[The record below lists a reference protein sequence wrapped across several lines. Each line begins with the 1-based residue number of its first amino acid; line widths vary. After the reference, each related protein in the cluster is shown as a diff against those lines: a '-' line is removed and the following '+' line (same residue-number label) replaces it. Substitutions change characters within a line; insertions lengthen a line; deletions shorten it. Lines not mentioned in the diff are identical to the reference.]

1 MLKSALSFL
10 CLIVLMAVCWM
21 GSVLPA
27 VASSNPLAVSQS
39 AVSQAAPVQ
48 IAASQIAASQIIPI
62 ASPKLAMAKK
72 SLFSFSGKRPT
83 NLGVTDG
90 RLAACPTTPNCVSS
104 QAPESD
110 EQHKIAPLTYTAS
123 PSEAMSTLKAVIQ
136 GMERAEIISE
146 DENYLYA
153 EFTTPIMGYVD
164 DVEFWLDSTA
174 NVIHVRS
181 ASRLGQSDLGVNRRR
196 VEEIRSKFTA

>member
-1 MLKSALSFL
+1 M
-10 CLIVLMAVCWM
+10 ILMVVCWM

-27 VASSNPLAVSQS
+27 VASPKPLAISQNT
-39 AVSQAAPVQ
+39 VSQAAQ
-48 IAASQIAASQIIPI
+48 AKIAVSQIAVSQIIPI
-62 ASPKLAMAKK
+62 ASPPLAMAKK

-123 PSEAMSTLKAVIQ
+123 PSEAMSALKAVIQ
-136 GMERAEIISE
+136 AMERTEIISE
-146 DENYLYA
+146 GENYLYA

-164 DVEFWLDSTA
+164 DVEFWLDPTTS
-174 NVIHVRS
+174 VIHVRS
-181 ASRLGQSDLGVNRRR
+181 ASRLGQSDLGVNRKR

>member
-10 CLIVLMAVCWM
+10 CLIVLMTVCWM
-21 GSVLPA
+21 GSIFPA
-27 VASSNPLAVSQS
+27 VAVPRSLEVSQS
-39 AVSQAAPVQ
+39 AIVQ
-48 IAASQIAASQIIPI
+48 IAQSQIIPI
-62 ASPKLAMAKK
+62 ASPPLAMAKK

-104 QAPESD
+104 QAPDSD
-110 EQHKIAPLTYTAS
+110 EQHKIAPLTYAGS
-123 PSEAMSTLKAVIQ
+123 PSEAMSALKAVVQ
-136 GMERAEIISE
+136 GMERTEIISE
-146 DENYLYA
+146 GENYLYA

-164 DVEFWLDSTA
+164 DVEFWLDPSA

-181 ASRLGQSDLGVNRRR
+181 ASRLGQSDLGVNRKR
-196 VEEIRSKFTA
+196 VEEIRAQFTAVAHQ